1 MSTLASTLASHSDER
16 SSIPAPPER
25 QGWLRQ
31 ARNACLRVPP
41 LWPLHSF
48 VAVNPFVGLAG
59 RPFTDVC
66 HLMQRVTH
74 EGMLM
79 SVEHFRRQHASGR
92 ITVADLEHAIHQAGA
107 DLAVQDLL
115 DWLRNPEPEPVPGL
129 PSLADVATRRQGQAW
144 DKIIEEEVSKWC
156 AAYFDEGQSAWR
168 MPWRKLPLY
177 SAWREAAM
185 IDLTPELA
193 GLKNFRRLAA
203 GLPESANEAM
213 GMVLDE
219 LGLPAE
225 QAEDYMHRLLMTLP
239 GWSSYVQHH
248 VRDRATRGTHD
259 ESLMELLTVR
269 LVFELQLARQFE
281 GSGILCEWMEIL
293 QDGGSKPGLQLQKQ
307 VLWHSALEA
316 GYQRKLGSGL
326 LRKDAAQARPQEHRP
341 ALQAVFCIDVRSEVM
356 RRSLESMSDRIMT
369 LGFAG
374 FFGMPIEHVPFGHRH
389 GSSQVPVLLSPRYRV
404 RDHLPHLTP
413 DQEKQVKRRMQIQR
427 RAEHSWNAFKT
438 SAVSCFSFV
447 EAAGL
452 GFALRLV
459 KDGLLPGLG
468 GGKTKGCPCAEP
480 NLRDYKRGASG
491 LIEEAQPDSG
501 IPPEDQV
508 QLALGAL
515 KNMGLTGGFARL
527 VMLCGHGSQTTNNPY
542 AAGLDC
548 GACGGHAGDSN
559 ARVAAAILNRPQVR
573 AGLKAGG
580 IDIPQD
586 TWFIAALHNT
596 TTDDITLMDA
606 GRAPASHAADLL
618 QLRAWIEEAAT
629 LCRRERA
636 VGLGLPAVGAAE
648 LGRLV
653 QERSQDWSQI
663 RPEWGLAGN
672 AAFIAAP
679 RERTRSLNL
688 GGRVFLH
695 EYDHAADGTGGTL
708 ELIMT
713 APLVVASWINLQYY
727 ASTVNNRFWGSGTKV
742 THNVA
747 GTFGI
752 QQGNGGDLKTGL
764 PLQSVHDGRDWVH
777 EPLRLSAFIE
787 APCDDIEAVL
797 ARHESVRQLVE
808 NGWLH
813 LFAIES
819 GEGRLRQRRRDGSWG
834 VVFSDETSTDKR
846 S

>member
-1 MSTLASTLASHSDER
+1 MSTLTTTLASPSDER
-16 SSIPAPPER
+16 SSIPVPPER

-66 HLMQRVTH
+66 HLMRRVTH

-79 SVEHFRRQHASGR
+79 SAEHFRRQHASGR

-107 DLAVQDLL
+107 AVTVQDLL
-115 DWLRNPEPEPVPGL
+115 DWLKNPEPEPVPGL

-156 AAYFDEGQSAWR
+156 AAYYDEGQSAWL
-168 MPWRKLPLY
+168 MPWKKLPLY
-177 SAWREAAM
+177 AAWREAAR

-193 GLKNFRRLAA
+193 GLKNFRRLVG
-203 GLPESANEAM
+203 GLPENAAEAIAM
-213 GMVLDE
+213 MLEE
-219 LGLPAE
+219 LGLPPE
-225 QAEDYMHRLLMTLP
+225 QGEDYLHRLLMTVP

-248 VRDRATRGTHD
+248 VRDRAMRGTHD
-259 ESLMELLTVR
+259 ESLMELLAVR
-269 LVFELQLARQFE
+269 LVFELQLARQLE
-281 GSGILCEWMEIL
+281 GSGILREWMEML
-293 QDGGSKPGLQLQKQ
+293 QEGGTKPGLQLQKQ
-307 VLWHSALEA
+307 VLWHCALEA
-316 GYQRKLGSGL
+316 GYQRQLCAGL
-326 LRKDAAQARPQEHRP
+326 LRRQEAQERAPGQRDS
-341 ALQAVFCIDVRSEVM
+341 LQAVFCIDVRSEVM
-356 RRSLESMSDRIMT
+356 RRSLESMSDRIRT

-374 FFGMPIEHVPFGHRH
+374 FFGMPIEYVPFGRRH

-404 RDHLPHLTP
+404 REHLPHLTP
-413 DQEKQVKRRMQIQR
+413 DEERQVKRRLQIQR

-452 GFALRLV
+452 GFAMRLV

-468 GGKTKGCPCAEP
+468 GGKSKGCPCAEP
-480 NLRDYKRGASG
+480 NLRDFKRGVPDVIDDG
-491 LIEEAQPDSG
+491 QPDSG
-501 IPPEDQV
+501 IPPEEQV

-527 VMLCGHGSQTTNNPY
+527 VMLCGHGSRTTNNPY

-573 AGLKAGG
+573 AGLRAGG

-596 TTDDITLMDA
+596 TTDAVTLMDA
-606 GRAPASHAADLL
+606 DKVPASHEADLV
-618 QLRAWIEEAAT
+618 QLGGWLEGAAMR
-629 LCRRERA
+629 CRQERA
-636 VGLGLPAVGAAE
+636 SGLGLGAADVRE
-648 LGRLV
+648 LGKLV
-653 QERSQDWSQI
+653 LERSLDWSQV

-679 RERTRSLNL
+679 RERTRSLSL

-727 ASTVNNRFWGSGTKV
+727 ASTVNNRLWGSGTKV
-742 THNVA
+742 THNVT

-764 PLQSVHDGRDWVH
+764 PLQSVHDGREWVH

-787 APCDDIEAVL
+787 APCAAMEPVL

-819 GEGRLRQRRRDGSWG
+819 GEGCLRQRCRDGSWR
-834 VVFSDETSTDKR
+834 VVFSGETSTPR
-846 S
+846 A

>member
-1 MSTLASTLASHSDER
+1 
-16 SSIPAPPER
+16 
-25 QGWLRQ
+25 
-31 ARNACLRVPP
+31 
-41 LWPLHSF
+41 

-59 RPFTDVC
+59 RPFADVC

-92 ITVADLEHAIHQAGA
+92 ITVADLEHAISQASA
-107 DLAVQDLL
+107 DLTAQDLL
-115 DWLRNPEPEPVPGL
+115 EWLKNPEPEPVPGL
-129 PSLADVATRRQGQAW
+129 PSLADVATRRHGQAW

-156 AAYFDEGQSAWR
+156 AAYYDEGQSAWR
-168 MPWRKLPLY
+168 MPWKKLPLY
-177 SAWREAAM
+177 AAWREAAL

-193 GLKNFRRLAA
+193 GLKNFRRLVG
-203 GLPESANEAM
+203 GLAENSAEAIAM
-213 GMVLDE
+213 MLEE
-219 LGLPAE
+219 LGLPTE
-225 QAEDYMHRLLMTLP
+225 QGEDYLHRLLMTLP

-248 VRDRATRGTHD
+248 VRDKAMRGTHD
-259 ESLMELLTVR
+259 ESLMELLAVR
-269 LVFELQLARQFE
+269 LAFELQLARQFE
-281 GSGILCEWMEIL
+281 GSGILREWMEML
-293 QDGGSKPGLQLQKQ
+293 QDTGSKAGLPLQKQ

-316 GYQRKLGSGL
+316 GYQRRLCAGL
-326 LRKDAAQARPQEHRP
+326 LQRHEVP
-341 ALQAVFCIDVRSEVM
+341 ATAPSERDSLQAVFCIDVRSEVM
-356 RRSLESMSDRIMT
+356 RRSLESMAGRIRT

-374 FFGMPIEHVPFGHRH
+374 FFGMPIEYVAYGRKH

-404 RDHLPHLTP
+404 REHLPHLTQ
-413 DQEKQVKRRMQIQR
+413 DEEKQVKRRLQIQR

-468 GGKTKGCPCAEP
+468 GGKPKNCLCAEP
-480 NLRDYKRGASG
+480 NLRDFKRGAPDV
-491 LIEEAQPDSG
+491 IDDCQPDSG
-501 IPPEDQV
+501 IPPEEQV

-515 KNMGLTGGFARL
+515 KNMGLTDGFARL

-559 ARVAAAILNRPQVR
+559 ARVVAAILNRPQVR
-573 AGLKAGG
+573 AGIRAGG

-596 TTDDITLMDA
+596 TTDAVTLIDA
-606 GRAPASHAADLL
+606 DKVPDSHDADLL
-618 QLRAWIEEAAT
+618 QLREWLEGAAMRCLQERAARFGVEAADVRE
-629 LCRRERA
+629 LGKRVRERS
-636 VGLGLPAVGAAE
+636 L
-648 LGRLV
+648 
-653 QERSQDWSQI
+653 DWSQV

-679 RERTRSLNL
+679 RDRTRSLNL

-695 EYDHAADGTGGTL
+695 EYDHAADSTGGTL
-708 ELIMT
+708 ELILT

-727 ASTVNNRFWGSGTKV
+727 ASTVNNRLWGSGTKV

-764 PLQSVHDGRDWVH
+764 PLQSVHDGREWVH

-787 APCDDIEAVL
+787 APCDAMEVVL

-813 LFAIES
+813 LFAIANA
-819 GEGRLRQRRRDGSWG
+819 EGAVRQRCQDGSWR
-834 VVFSDETSTDKR
+834 VVFSGETSTHKA
-846 S
+846 